1 MWGPAFPVVLL
12 TATRSFLCEASPAV
26 RVGLSKTLTL
36 PVKENYVTVDVSGQR
51 VDLLLDSGFSDLSVV
66 DGHWFEEK
74 YGKGS
79 CSERPSGCYFC
90 PKEEP
95 CSFGEDELVVRSRF
109 GGGVV
114 LESIIRSGV
123 LTLDGQSVRN
133 FTFRVSRYTV
143 WDVEGWRPWGHF
155 GIAALPPQSPP
166 FYHWPNRE
174 SVLDALKRNDLIG
187 RLSYTVVTQRSHFTA
202 RNSILGELTL
212 GDAPEESEMANRTLH
227 IAHHPVFNR
236 SLATLLV
243 SSVEVLGKGENL
255 SLHTEGMHPKA
266 ILTILDTGHNTVG
279 LPYPG
284 FEETVLNAVGGL
296 RAHGY
301 DAAEIAALWW
311 RDKQGFLWLRGQ
323 ALAYLPVPR
332 IRLGD
337 ESKTIPIEL
346 HPEHY
351 CGKIVRGEVGVYVRY
366 KAVSG
371 PGTPLFKA
379 RAVHVD
385 YSSHRMALL
394 DN

>member
-1 MWGPAFPVVLL
+1 MWGPAFPAVLL

-36 PVKENYVTVDVSGQR
+36 PVKENYVTVDVTRQR

-79 CSERPSGCYFC
+79 CSKRPSGCYFC

-95 CSFGEDELVVRSRF
+95 CSFGEDEPVVRSRF

-114 LESIIRSGV
+114 LESIIPSGV
-123 LTLDGQSVRN
+123 ATLDGQSVRN
-133 FTFRVSRYTV
+133 FSFTVSRYTV

-155 GIAALPPQSPP
+155 GVAALPPQSPP
-166 FYHWPNRE
+166 FYHWPNRQI
-174 SVLDALKRNDLIG
+174 VLDALKRNDLIG

-202 RNSILGELTL
+202 RNSISGQLTL
-212 GDAPEESEMANRTLH
+212 GDAPEESEMANRTLNL
-227 IAHHPVFNR
+227 ADDPVFNR
-236 SLATLLV
+236 SLATLLDGV
-243 SSVEVLGKGENL
+243 F
-255 SLHTEGMHPKA
+255 
-266 ILTILDTGHNTVG
+266 DTGHNTVG

-284 FEETVLNAVGGL
+284 LQEAVLNAMTGGL
-296 RAHGY
+296 RADGY

-311 RDKQGFLWLRGQ
+311 RDKQGFLWVRGQ
-323 ALAYLPVPR
+323 ARAYLPVLR

-371 PGTPLFKA
+371 LGTPLVKA

-385 YSSHRMALL
+385 YSSHGMALL